1 MNIFSLSLAIYGI
14 LNIKKIGNLKIFIL
28 LPILSFIDS
37 FSLILLTQ
45 ILDHKNAFLLFSE
58 YFQLIFLIFEL
69 AIIFI
74 FYLNT
79 IFKLKNN
86 LIYSVPIV
94 IASLLLALRY
104 FSGQNIVNNYLPLF
118 VVIEA
123 LIVDICF
130 GFLIFKKI
138 KNDKSI
144 ISISENQINTG
155 FFLFVNT
162 TAPYYLV
169 INYINN
175 FEKSPVTFLNF
186 IGSFGY
192 IILFYHIYKAI
203 KCSLLK

>member
-1 MNIFSLSLAIYGI
+1 
-14 LNIKKIGNLKIFIL
+14 
-28 LPILSFIDS
+28 
-37 FSLILLTQ
+37 
-45 ILDHKNAFLLFSE
+45 
-58 YFQLIFLIFEL
+58 L

-86 LIYSVPIV
+86 LIYSVPI
-94 IASLLLALRY
+94 ITASLLLALRY

-138 KNDKSI
+138 ENDKSI